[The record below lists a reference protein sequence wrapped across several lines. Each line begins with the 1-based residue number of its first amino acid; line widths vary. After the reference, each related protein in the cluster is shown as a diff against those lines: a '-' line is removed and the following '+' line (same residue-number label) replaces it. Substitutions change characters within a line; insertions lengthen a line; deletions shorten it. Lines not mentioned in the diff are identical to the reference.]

1 MLLTITQLGHKNVHF
16 LHILRGEHERSILY
30 YSNLLLCL
38 LISTL
43 TSCYWKE
50 EGWSWRSRDRMKE
63 IFNHPLPGCG
73 HTFRSSQQLS
83 LLFLKQV
90 YTHHVNLSCWLLV
103 EVWQQV
109 LRAEHLCCTM
119 LSAVLLFKR
128 SNLVSIGRNE
138 DVSEQKRLS
147 VLILLDIIVTDITE
161 RQPKPLTAKKGVRGD
176 ITDHASTQN
185 LKNCTVF
192 QIIIKNG
199 KSFTL
204 WILTYLCS
212 EGHLLL
218 PRLPK
223 QRAIKQLVNLQWRL
237 LYATEL
243 KTSSGPQIIHIH
255 IFKMNKHWAFSPDLS
270 NARKHLV

>member
-1 MLLTITQLGHKNVHF
+1 MWSHVQKQSAAFTAIPKTSLYPPCKSFLLT
-16 LHILRGEHERSILY
+16 S
-30 YSNLLLCL
+30 
-38 LISTL
+38 
-43 TSCYWKE
+43 
-50 EGWSWRSRDRMKE
+50 GWSLAAGFKGW
-63 IFNHPLPGCG
+63 
-73 HTFRSSQQLS
+73 TS
-83 LLFLKQV
+83 LLHNAECSTAIQEEQSSFHREK
-90 YTHHVNLSCWLLV
+90 WRRF
-103 EVWQQV
+103 
-109 LRAEHLCCTM
+109 RAKETQWM
-119 LSAVLLFKR
+119 
-128 SNLVSIGRNE
+128 
-138 DVSEQKRLS
+138 S

-161 RQPKPLTAKKGVRGD
+161 HQPKPLTAKKGVRGD